1 MPPVCH
7 APELQNDL
15 TAIPSMATDLVQI
28 GDLLAQISGD
38 QPKPSTTSAFV
49 APLKRKADGDLPRHS
64 DKSTRHDYP
73 ATASPRVA
81 TPVQKASGTASSMSR
96 PVRPLPGR
104 SSASTTPVTKS
115 SSAPPGSAPPQVST
129 AKVPKK
135 GSFAEI
141 MARAKAAQT
150 TMTQVGKIQHKR
162 IEKGPTKRERDE
174 MKSTSKGA
182 TGKAKRKGPT
192 PPLRDG
198 RNGARENGRGSRTTS
213 AEAEKRPK
221 KAAAATTGYTG
232 TARPNPAAVKK
243 PQPSYGSGGRDRDR
257 PSPGPSRQRYTYAA
271 SEDEGEDYESD
282 VSSDMEA
289 AAYEVD
295 EEEERA
301 ARYARKEDAMALA
314 EENRLK
320 MEKEEKRKKLAAM
333 ARNRR

>member
-1 MPPVCH
+1 MPVCH
-7 APELQNDL
+7 ALRFQNVFA
-15 TAIPSMATDLVQI
+15 TITSMTTDLVQI

-38 QPKPSTTSAFV
+38 QPKRSTASAFV
-49 APLKRKADGDLPRHS
+49 APLKRKADGDLPRDS
-64 DKSTRHDYP
+64 DKSSRHEYP
-73 ATASPRVA
+73 ATASPIVA
-81 TPVQKASGTASSMSR
+81 TPVQKASGTPSSMSR

-115 SSAPPGSAPPQVST
+115 ASAPPGSAPSQAST

-150 TMTQVGKIQHKR
+150 SMTQVGKIQHKR
-162 IEKGPTKRERDE
+162 IEKGPTKREREE
-174 MKSTSKGA
+174 MKSTSKG
-182 TGKAKRKGPT
+182 TGGKAKRKGPT

-198 RNGARENGRGSRTTS
+198 HNGARENGRGSRTTS

-243 PQPSYGSGGRDRDR
+243 PQPSYGSAGRDRDR

-271 SEDEGEDYESD
+271 SEDEEDYESD
-282 VSSDMEA
+282 MSSDMEA

-301 ARYARKEDAMALA
+301 ARYARKEDALALA

>member
-1 MPPVCH
+1 
-7 APELQNDL
+7 
-15 TAIPSMATDLVQI
+15 MATDFVQI

-38 QPKPSTTSAFV
+38 QPKPSTTSSFV

-64 DKSTRHDYP
+64 DKSSRNEYP

-81 TPVQKASGTASSMSR
+81 TPAQRASGTPSSMSR

-115 SSAPPGSAPPQVST
+115 TSAPPGSAPSQIST

-150 TMTQVGKIQHKR
+150 SMTQVGKIQHKR
-162 IEKGPTKRERDE
+162 IEKGPTKREREE

-182 TGKAKRKGPT
+182 TSKAKRKGPT

-232 TARPNPAAVKK
+232 TARPNPAAAKK
-243 PQPSYGSGGRDRDR
+243 PQPSYGSSGRDRDR
-257 PSPGPSRQRYTYAA
+257 PSPGPSRARYTYAA
-271 SEDEGEDYESD
+271 SEDEEDYESD

-301 ARYARKEDAMALA
+301 ARYARKEDALALA
-314 EENRLK
+314 EENRLR

>member
-1 MPPVCH
+1 MP
-7 APELQNDL
+7 
-15 TAIPSMATDLVQI
+15 I

-64 DKSTRHDYP
+64 DKSSRNEYP

-81 TPVQKASGTASSMSR
+81 TPVQRASGTPSSMSR

-104 SSASTTPVTKS
+104 SSASTTPTTKS
-115 SSAPPGSAPPQVST
+115 TSAPPSSAPSQIST

-150 TMTQVGKIQHKR
+150 NMTQVGKIQHKR
-162 IEKGPTKRERDE
+162 IEKGPTKREREE

-182 TGKAKRKGPT
+182 TGKANRKGPT

-232 TARPNPAAVKK
+232 TARPNPAAAKK
-243 PQPSYGSGGRDRDR
+243 PQPSYGSAGRDRDR
-257 PSPGPSRQRYTYAA
+257 PSPSPGPSRHRYTYAA
-271 SEDEGEDYESD
+271 SEDEEDYESD

-301 ARYARKEDAMALA
+301 ARYARKEDALALA

-320 MEKEEKRKKLAAM
+320 MEKEEKRKKLVAM

>member
-1 MPPVCH
+1 MP
-7 APELQNDL
+7 
-15 TAIPSMATDLVQI
+15 I
-28 GDLLAQISGD
+28 GDLLAQIGGH
-38 QPKPSTTSAFV
+38 QPKPSTTSTFV

-64 DKSTRHDYP
+64 DKSSRNEYP
-73 ATASPRVA
+73 ATASPSVA
-81 TPVQKASGTASSMSR
+81 TPVQKASGTSASMSR

-115 SSAPPGSAPPQVST
+115 TSAPPGSAPSQISR

-150 TMTQVGKIQHKR
+150 NMTQVGKIQHKR
-162 IEKGPTKRERDE
+162 IEKGPTKREREE

-198 RNGARENGRGSRTTS
+198 RNCARENGRGSRTTS

-232 TARPNPAAVKK
+232 TARPNLAAAKK
-243 PQPSYGSGGRDRDR
+243 PQPSYGSSGRDRDR
-257 PSPGPSRQRYTYAA
+257 PSPGPSRPQYTYAA
-271 SEDEGEDYESD
+271 SEDEEDYESD

-301 ARYARKEDAMALA
+301 ARYARKEDALALA

>member
-1 MPPVCH
+1 
-7 APELQNDL
+7 
-15 TAIPSMATDLVQI
+15 MATDLVQI

-64 DKSTRHDYP
+64 DKSSRNEYP

-81 TPVQKASGTASSMSR
+81 TPVQRASGTPASMSR

-115 SSAPPGSAPPQVST
+115 TSAPPGSAPSQIST

-150 TMTQVGKIQHKR
+150 SMTQVGKIQHKR
-162 IEKGPTKRERDE
+162 IEKGPTKREREE

-232 TARPNPAAVKK
+232 TARPNPAAAKK
-243 PQPSYGSGGRDRDR
+243 PQPSYGSAGRDRDR
-257 PSPGPSRQRYTYAA
+257 PSPGPSRPRYTYAA
-271 SEDEGEDYESD
+271 SEDEEDYESD

-301 ARYARKEDAMALA
+301 ARYARKEDAFALA

-333 ARNRR
+333 ARARR